1 MTFGGSTY
9 DEALDG
15 SRLRQQLERVK
26 KYLLEARGAWVSL
39 QDCPAALEGEGTAAI
54 TARARD
60 LRKEKHGCYAVEC
73 RRNPIAK
80 QGYQYRIL
88 WDGTGPVRYEAFG
101 RKGTK
106 PTGPA
111 LKEGLDQLRW
121 VYQAWLN
128 PSGTPRARLEQLEAL
143 LAWLES

>member
-26 KYLLEARGAWVSL
+26 KYLLDAKGAWVSL
-39 QDCPAALEGEGTAAI
+39 QDCPAAIEGEGTAAI

-73 RRNPIAK
+73 RRKPSARH
-80 QGYQYRIL
+80 GYEYRIL
-88 WDGTGPVRYEAFG
+88 WESGAPIRYEAFG

-106 PTGPA
+106 PTGA
-111 LKEGLDQLRW
+111 VMVEGLDQLKW
-121 VYQAWLN
+121 VYQNWLN
-128 PSGTPRARLEQLEAL
+128 PGGTPRAPLEQLEAL
-143 LAWLES
+143 IAWLES